1 MVIRAYRSTDCGTL
15 AQIYYETIHTINA
28 ADYTPA
34 QLDAW
39 ASGNVD
45 LQVWDEYFL
54 ARHSFVAELGGKI
67 VGFSDMDDS
76 GYLGRL
82 YVHKDYQGLGIGKT
96 LCQAVEKAV
105 DVPRYTLHSS
115 ITAKP
120 FYEKLGYH
128 TVEMRQMPR
137 KDQFITIYVMEKTS
151 R

>member
-1 MVIRAYRSTDCGTL
+1 MVIRPYRSEDCATL
-15 AQIYYETIHTINA
+15 AQIYYDTIHSVNA

-45 LQVWDEYFL
+45 LNAWNEYFL

-82 YVHKDYQGLGIGKT
+82 YVHHRHQGMGIGT
-96 LCQAVEKAV
+96 ALYEAAEKAV
-105 DVPRYTLHSS
+105 DVPKYTLHSS
-115 ITAKP
+115 VTAKP
-120 FYEKLGYH
+120 FYEKLGYR

-137 KDQFITIYVMEKTS
+137 KDQFITIFVMEK
-151 R
+151 